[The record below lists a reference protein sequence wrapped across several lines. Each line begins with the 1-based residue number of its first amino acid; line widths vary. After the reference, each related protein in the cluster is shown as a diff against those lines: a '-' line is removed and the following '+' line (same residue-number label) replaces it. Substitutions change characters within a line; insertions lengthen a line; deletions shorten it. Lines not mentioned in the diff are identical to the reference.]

1 MKKRM
6 WIIIIACLG
15 ITGCAV
21 KEDKADTKEISYV
34 EESYVETKEEEA
46 LEEDDTWENFP
57 FPYNSGE
64 AKYDEERKQ
73 FYYSLKEVLE
83 DYDIMWQQ
91 LEENCAYMAVA
102 EEELGI
108 DLEEVK
114 RKGRS
119 YFSGGKLREG
129 KTVTQDLLMLGLEK
143 SFEDLKNLG
152 HVSVLKPYVYEWL
165 INLDMLEGDDLTR
178 GFGKVRKNRQDLFQN
193 EKSEAFYGCFLKQYN
208 GSDNVEK
215 TEITEE
221 KKNME
226 IQNVEIQEV
235 NGIPCVKISAFST
248 EDSDITIL
256 RNFFEENK
264 AADNII
270 IDIRGNGGGS
280 TRTWAEGIVAPLIDE
295 KVSYEELWGVKSGK
309 LNEYYWGGALPD
321 NASDPLSKEEIR
333 KKFPDVNIAEDDSV
347 KYVVYTNVVD
357 VAEKHCE
364 FKGKLWL
371 LVDEQVYSA
380 ADAFTAWCKNTKF
393 ATIIGKTT
401 IGNGGG
407 GEIQSIVLPNT
418 GIIIMYDAYMA
429 FNSDGSY
436 NGIHGEHPD
445 IEIEEDEDALEV
457 CLKAIAESEN

>member
-1 MKKRM
+1 MKKQV
-6 WIIIIACLG
+6 WVIIMVCLG

-46 LEEDDTWENFP
+46 VEEDDTWENFP

-165 INLDMLEGDDLTR
+165 IKLDMLEGDDLTENCR
-178 GFGKVRKNRQDLFQN
+178 
-193 EKSEAFYGCFLKQYN
+193 EKLSER
-208 GSDNVEK
+208 V
-215 TEITEE
+215 
-221 KKNME
+221 
-226 IQNVEIQEV
+226 
-235 NGIPCVKISAFST
+235 
-248 EDSDITIL
+248 
-256 RNFFEENK
+256 
-264 AADNII
+264 
-270 IDIRGNGGGS
+270 
-280 TRTWAEGIVAPLIDE
+280 
-295 KVSYEELWGVKSGK
+295 
-309 LNEYYWGGALPD
+309 YW
-321 NASDPLSKEEIR
+321 
-333 KKFPDVNIAEDDSV
+333 
-347 KYVVYTNVVD
+347 
-357 VAEKHCE
+357 
-364 FKGKLWL
+364 
-371 LVDEQVYSA
+371 
-380 ADAFTAWCKNTKF
+380 
-393 ATIIGKTT
+393 
-401 IGNGGG
+401 
-407 GEIQSIVLPNT
+407 VL
-418 GIIIMYDAYMA
+418 
-429 FNSDGSY
+429 
-436 NGIHGEHPD
+436 
-445 IEIEEDEDALEV
+445 
-457 CLKAIAESEN
+457 